1 MSPTI
6 SARYGVP
13 PPVRADVRAG
23 KNMAYYPKDAAA
35 VQRLRDQIEALG
47 VPLILMRK
55 FIQLIGAITV
65 QVEDEYASRKVI
77 ATVFAALL
85 QQAEEIRQPES
96 DRIKELIEACR
107 SDVEKRLGK
116 REARTSARTLSPPAA
131 DGSG

>member
-1 MSPTI
+1 
-6 SARYGVP
+6 
-13 PPVRADVRAG
+13 
-23 KNMAYYPKDAAA
+23 MAYYPKDAAA